1 MKPFIAGKNI
11 IKSEPIS
18 AQAVLDAYEGYHSLS
33 QLETTPRYYSDLVN
47 LRVEALALP
56 RLLWLQL
63 SGSLNPHN
71 NSW

>member
-1 MKPFIAGKNI
+1 MNI

-18 AQAVLDAYEGYHSLS
+18 AQAVLDAYEEYHSLS
-33 QLETTPRYYSDLVN
+33 QLETTPRYYLDLVN
-47 LRVEALALP
+47 LQVEAIITSALP
-56 RLLWLQL
+56 RSLWLQL